1 MGDAYYQNAC
11 KPEGAD
17 GEKILEHFNTHH
29 VELARWA
36 FSHLQINS
44 HATALDIGCGGG
56 ANLATLLTLCK
67 DGAVTGLDYSA
78 VSVAKS
84 TVVNQQAV
92 QEGRCQVLQGDVMAL
107 PFAEAQFD
115 LITAFETVYYWPDLA
130 QAFAQVFTVLKP
142 GGRFFIC
149 NEADGTNPDDE
160 KWPQLIDGMTIYT
173 QQQLQALLTAA
184 GFVQLQADHAAQ
196 KGWLCITAS
205 KPEGGIIQ

>member
-1 MGDAYYQNAC
+1 MGDPYYQNAC

-36 FSHLQINS
+36 FSHLQIKP
-44 HATALDIGCGGG
+44 HTAALDIGCGGG

-67 DGAVTGLDYSA
+67 DGTVTGLDYSA
-78 VSVAKS
+78 VSVTKS
-84 TVVNQQAV
+84 IAVNQQAV
-92 QEGRCQVLQGDVMAL
+92 KAGRCQVLQGNVMAL

-142 GGRFFIC
+142 GGQFFIC
-149 NEADGTNPDDE
+149 NDWRMRDQSGR
-160 KWPQLIDGMTIYT
+160 
-173 QQQLQALLTAA
+173 
-184 GFVQLQADHAAQ
+184 
-196 KGWLCITAS
+196 
-205 KPEGGIIQ
+205 

>member
-1 MGDAYYQNAC
+1 M
-11 KPEGAD
+11 
-17 GEKILEHFNTHH
+17 HH

-44 HATALDIGCGGG
+44 DTTALDIGCGGG
-56 ANLATLLTLCK
+56 ANLATLLTFCK
-67 DGAVTGLDYSA
+67 YGTVTGLDYSA

-84 TVVNQQAV
+84 IAVNRQAV

-130 QAFAQVFTVLKP
+130 QAFAQIFTALKP
-142 GGRFFIC
+142 GGQFFIC

-173 QQQLQALLTAA
+173 QQQLQTLLTAA
-184 GFVQLQADHAAQ
+184 GFVRLQADHAEQ
-196 KGWLCITAS
+196 TGWLCMTAS
-205 KPEGGIIQ
+205 KPKGGACL